1 MLEWIQT
8 NDHIFWWATA
18 ASVATF
24 VVSLIVVPILI
35 ARLPADYFIQSARPE
50 RPWEHMN
57 PVLRI
62 VLLIVLL
69 IGKNVLGWLLIL
81 VGLVM
86 IPLPGQGVL
95 TLLIGLML
103 VDFPNKYKFEKWL
116 ITRERVRKTV
126 NWIRH
131 RAGRE
136 PIRVDE

>member
-1 MLEWIQT
+1 MLEWLQDI
-8 NDHIFWWATA
+8 HFFWWAVA
-18 ASVATF
+18 FSVSTLVA
-24 VVSLIVVPILI
+24 SLIVVPILI
-35 ARLPADYFIQSARPE
+35 ARLPADYFVQSTRPE
-50 RPWEHMN
+50 KTWEQMN

-62 VLLIVLL
+62 ALIV
-69 IGKNVLGWLLIL
+69 GKNVLGWLLIL

-103 VDFPNKYKFEKWL
+103 VDFPNKYKIEKWL
-116 ITRERVRKTV
+116 ITREKVLKTV

-136 PIRVDE
+136 PICIDG